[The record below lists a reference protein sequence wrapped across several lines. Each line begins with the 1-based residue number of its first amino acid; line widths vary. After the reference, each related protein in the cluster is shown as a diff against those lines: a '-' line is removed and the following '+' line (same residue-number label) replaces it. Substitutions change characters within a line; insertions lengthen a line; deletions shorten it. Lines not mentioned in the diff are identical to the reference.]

1 MTTGALLEL
10 KDIHKSFGPKKVLQG
25 VNLDVAPGKSLV
37 VLGGSGSGKSV
48 MLKNALGL
56 MTPDAGQ
63 ILFDG
68 DDVTHDQGKTREA
81 MRARIGMLFQS
92 AALFDSLTVWE
103 NIAFRLL
110 NSDGMKRK
118 DAKERAIETLKQV
131 RLGSD
136 VADLTPA
143 EISGGM
149 QKRVGLARAIV
160 SKPEL
165 IFFDEPT
172 TGLDPITADAI
183 NDLIVEQ
190 TKALGAAAISITH
203 DMASARKIADEIAM
217 LFEGQIIWRGPAS
230 QIDESGNAHVDQ
242 FVHGRAD
249 GPIQPALWRSLPRS
263 ARGQSHPRLHW
274 LDVHFQAMCR
284 AHRPA
289 YRSAYRASDPPNR
302 ENMIRKSRR
311 RH

>member
-1 MTTGALLEL
+1 MTEPILKLENV
-10 KDIHKSFGPKKVLQG
+10 HKSFGSNKVLQG
-25 VNLDVAPGKSLV
+25 VDIDISPGKSLV

-56 MTPDAGQ
+56 MTPNSGT
-63 ILFDG
+63 IIFDG
-68 DDVTHDQGKTREA
+68 QDVTHDQGKTREA

-103 NIAFRLL
+103 NVAFRLI
-110 NSDGMKRK
+110 NADGVRRSE
-118 DAKERAIETLKQV
+118 AKERAIATLKQV
-131 RLGSD
+131 RLGAD

-143 EISGGM
+143 ELSGGM
-149 QKRVGLARAIV
+149 QKRVGLARAIIT
-160 SKPEL
+160 KPDL

-190 TKALGAAAISITH
+190 TKALGAAAVSITH

-217 LFEGQIIWRGPAS
+217 LFEGRIIWRGPAS
-230 QIDESGNAHVDQ
+230 SIDHSGNDHVDQ

-249 GPIQPALWRSLPRS
+249 GPIQPS
-263 ARGQSHPRLHW
+263 
-274 LDVHFQAMCR
+274 
-284 AHRPA
+284 
-289 YRSAYRASDPPNR
+289 
-302 ENMIRKSRR
+302 I
-311 RH
+311 

>member
-1 MTTGALLEL
+1 MSNGPLLEL
-10 KDIHKSFGPKKVLQG
+10 KDVHKSFGPKQVLKG
-25 VNLDVAPGKSLV
+25 VNIDVSPGKSLV

-56 MTPDAGQ
+56 MTPNAGQ

-68 DDVTHDQGKTREA
+68 KDVTHDQGKTREA

-110 NSDGMKRK
+110 NADGMKRK

-160 SKPEL
+160 SKPDL

-190 TKALGAAAISITH
+190 TKALGAAAVSITH

-217 LFEGQIIWRGPAS
+217 LFEGKIIWRGPAS
-230 QIDESGNAHVDQ
+230 MIDDSGNDHVDQ

-249 GPIQPALWRSLPRS
+249 GPIQPAL
-263 ARGQSHPRLHW
+263 
-274 LDVHFQAMCR
+274 
-284 AHRPA
+284 
-289 YRSAYRASDPPNR
+289 
-302 ENMIRKSRR
+302 
-311 RH
+311 

>member
-1 MTTGALLEL
+1 MSTGPLLEL
-10 KDIHKSFGPKKVLQG
+10 KDVHKSFGPKQVLKG
-25 VNLDVAPGKSLV
+25 VNLDVSPGKSLV

-56 MTPDAGQ
+56 MTPNQGQ
-63 ILFDG
+63 ILFAG
-68 DDVTHDQGKTREA
+68 EDVTHDQGKTREA

-110 NSDGMKRK
+110 NADGMKRK

-136 VADLTPA
+136 VAELTPA

-149 QKRVGLARAIV
+149 QKRVGLARAIA

-217 LFEGQIIWRGPAS
+217 LFEGKIIWRGPAS
-230 QIDESGNAHVDQ
+230 QIDNSGNEYVDQ

-249 GPIQPALWRSLPRS
+249 GPIQPA
-263 ARGQSHPRLHW
+263 
-274 LDVHFQAMCR
+274 V
-284 AHRPA
+284 
-289 YRSAYRASDPPNR
+289 
-302 ENMIRKSRR
+302 
-311 RH
+311 

>member
-1 MTTGALLEL
+1 MSTGALLEL
-10 KDIHKSFGPKKVLQG
+10 KDVHKSFGPKKVLKG

-37 VLGGSGSGKSV
+37 ILGGSGSGKSV

-56 MTPDAGQ
+56 MTPNQGQ
-63 ILFDG
+63 IIFNG
-68 DDVTHDQGKTREA
+68 EDVTHDQGKTREA

-110 NSDGMKRK
+110 NADGMKRK
-118 DAKERAIETLKQV
+118 EAKERAIETLKQV

-160 SKPEL
+160 SKPDL

-190 TKALGAAAISITH
+190 AKALGAATVSITH

-217 LFEGQIIWRGPAS
+217 LFEGVIIWRGPAS
-230 QIDESGNAHVDQ
+230 QIDNSGNDYVDQ
-242 FVHGRAD
+242 FVHGRAE
-249 GPIQPALWRSLPRS
+249 GPIQPSL
-263 ARGQSHPRLHW
+263 
-274 LDVHFQAMCR
+274 
-284 AHRPA
+284 
-289 YRSAYRASDPPNR
+289 
-302 ENMIRKSRR
+302 
-311 RH
+311 

>member
-1 MTTGALLEL
+1 MTALLEL
-10 KDIHKSFGPKKVLQG
+10 KDVHKSFGPKQVLKG

-56 MTPDAGQ
+56 MTPNSGQ

-68 DDVTHDQGKTREA
+68 VDVTHNQGKTREA

-92 AALFDSLTVWE
+92 GALFDSLTVWE
-103 NIAFRLL
+103 NVAFRLL
-110 NSDGMKRK
+110 NSDGLKRK
-118 DAKERAIETLKQV
+118 DAKARAIESLKQV

-217 LFEGQIIWRGPAS
+217 LFEGKIIWRGPAS
-230 QIDESGNAHVDQ
+230 QIDNSGNEHVDQ

-249 GPIQPALWRSLPRS
+249 GPIQPAL
-263 ARGQSHPRLHW
+263 
-274 LDVHFQAMCR
+274 
-284 AHRPA
+284 
-289 YRSAYRASDPPNR
+289 
-302 ENMIRKSRR
+302 
-311 RH
+311 

>member
-1 MTTGALLEL
+1 MTNGALLEL
-10 KDIHKSFGPKKVLQG
+10 KDVHKSFGTKQVLKG
-25 VNLDVAPGKSLV
+25 VDLDVAPGKSLV

-56 MTPDAGQ
+56 MTPNHGK
-63 ILFDG
+63 IIFDG
-68 DDVTHDQGKTREA
+68 EDVTHDQGKTREA

-92 AALFDSLTVWE
+92 GALFDSLTVWE

-110 NSDGMKRK
+110 NSDGLKRK
-118 DAKERAIETLKQV
+118 DAKERAIDTLKQV

-143 EISGGM
+143 ELSGGM

-217 LFEGQIIWRGPAS
+217 LFEGKIIWRGPAS
-230 QIDESGNAHVDQ
+230 LIDHSGNDYVDQ

-249 GPIQPALWRSLPRS
+249 GPIQPSL
-263 ARGQSHPRLHW
+263 
-274 LDVHFQAMCR
+274 
-284 AHRPA
+284 
-289 YRSAYRASDPPNR
+289 
-302 ENMIRKSRR
+302 
-311 RH
+311 

>member
-1 MTTGALLEL
+1 MSETPILEL
-10 KDIHKSFGPKKVLQG
+10 KDVHKAFGPKQVLKG

-56 MTPDAGQ
+56 MTPDQGQ
-63 ILFDG
+63 IIFNG
-68 DDVTHDQGKTREA
+68 EDVTHDQGKTRDA

-92 AALFDSLTVWE
+92 GALFDSLTVWE
-103 NIAFRLL
+103 NVAFRLL
-110 NSDGMKRK
+110 NSDGLKRK
-118 DAKERAIETLKQV
+118 DAKERAIESLKQV
-131 RLGSD
+131 RLGAD

-160 SKPEL
+160 SKPDL

-190 TKALGAAAISITH
+190 TKALGAAAVSITH

-217 LFEGQIIWRGPAS
+217 LFEGVIIWRGPAS
-230 QIDESGNAHVDQ
+230 MIDNSGNDHVDQ
-242 FVHGRAD
+242 FVHGRAE
-249 GPIQPALWRSLPRS
+249 GPIQPAL
-263 ARGQSHPRLHW
+263 
-274 LDVHFQAMCR
+274 
-284 AHRPA
+284 
-289 YRSAYRASDPPNR
+289 
-302 ENMIRKSRR
+302 
-311 RH
+311 

>member
-1 MTTGALLEL
+1 MTALLEL
-10 KDIHKSFGPKKVLQG
+10 KDVHKSFGPKQVLKG

-56 MTPDAGQ
+56 MTPNSGQ

-68 DDVTHDQGKTREA
+68 VDVTHNQGKTREA

-92 AALFDSLTVWE
+92 GALFDSLTVWE
-103 NIAFRLL
+103 NVAFRLL
-110 NSDGMKRK
+110 NSDGLKRK
-118 DAKERAIETLKQV
+118 DAKARAIESLKQV

-217 LFEGQIIWRGPAS
+217 LFEGKIIWRGPAS
-230 QIDESGNAHVDQ
+230 QIDNSGNEHVDQ
-242 FVHGRAD
+242 FVHCRAD
-249 GPIQPALWRSLPRS
+249 GPIQPAL
-263 ARGQSHPRLHW
+263 
-274 LDVHFQAMCR
+274 
-284 AHRPA
+284 
-289 YRSAYRASDPPNR
+289 
-302 ENMIRKSRR
+302 
-311 RH
+311 